1 LYFGGDVHFDLGE
14 LEGTPHLAEKT
25 PLSMPALDSV
35 EERGNDVSGYKW
47 FFTTLEEYLYCFG
60 LPIIASSGAIELG
73 LTTTGGWLLDTL
85 TSNFCLRGFDLSRVM
100 GAFTGGPT
108 TVTKPVFSAPTQTL
122 VDTLEVVTEIPTQT
136 LAEAVITRVP
146 DYPIERVTRVS
157 KQIIVDLA
165 SEQEAE
171 DIMGEILGELLGE
184 MVCEG
189 AAAARPLMEGAEL
202 QTLKEVLAGEMTESI
217 LKSVVNECVAQQI
230 IKCVMAQVSSVQD
243 QALRQNLTYQVL
255 RCNIK
260 LIAENI
266 KEQLT
271 VIPGQGISEELAQ
284 HIVSQTTRQI
294 IQAAPA
300 VPEDVAKSLAE
311 NIAKII
317 VDDYR

>member
-1 LYFGGDVHFDLGE
+1 LIPLLITLVFALPSFYSLYFGGDVHFDLGE

-60 LPIIASSGAIELG
+60 LPIIASSGAIEFG

-171 DIMGEILGELLGE
+171 DIMGGVMRAVTGYA
-184 MVCEG
+184 VCDVVIEALCDVIIEQCNG
-189 AAAARPLMEGAEL
+189 GDV
-202 QTLKEVLAGEMTESI
+202 TGIFNSI
-217 LKSVVNECVAQQI
+217 MKKGGYKVVAYI
-230 IKCVMAQVSSVQD
+230 DKCG
-243 QALRQNLTYQVL
+243 
-255 RCNIK
+255 K
-260 LIAENI
+260 
-266 KEQLT
+266 K
-271 VIPGQGISEELAQ
+271 
-284 HIVSQTTRQI
+284 
-294 IQAAPA
+294 
-300 VPEDVAKSLAE
+300 
-311 NIAKII
+311 
-317 VDDYR
+317 